1 MPRLFWKKAK
11 KPIGEMTQSERRE
24 FAEDLARSA
33 LKNLTQE
40 KIPDEVI
47 EGLNALTQIELE
59 ELFNLYMKWSVIYNS
74 ERKKLVEPDYKGS
87 IETLKRI
94 RKLSRE
100 EFIRWRKEY
109 YFLNWLDEVIASP
122 KIQIYKEILSRRS
135 SLMRQSD
142 WNDGYE
148 NQYREI
154 SFKKHDSESPILMT
168 LDLLIRE
175 KARQYEFV
183 VNIEPDTIAKTKEDA
198 LNLFMGG
205 LTHGIVLS
213 SGDFRSLLKL

>member
-1 MPRLFWKKAK
+1 
-11 KPIGEMTQSERRE
+11 
-24 FAEDLARSA
+24 
-33 LKNLTQE
+33 
-40 KIPDEVI
+40 
-47 EGLNALTQIELE
+47 
-59 ELFNLYMKWSVIYNS
+59 
-74 ERKKLVEPDYKGS
+74 
-87 IETLKRI
+87 
-94 RKLSRE
+94 
-100 EFIRWRKEY
+100 
-109 YFLNWLDEVIASP
+109 
-122 KIQIYKEILSRRS
+122 
-135 SLMRQSD
+135 MRQSD

-148 NQYREI
+148 NLYREI

-198 LNLFMGG
+198 LNLFMRG